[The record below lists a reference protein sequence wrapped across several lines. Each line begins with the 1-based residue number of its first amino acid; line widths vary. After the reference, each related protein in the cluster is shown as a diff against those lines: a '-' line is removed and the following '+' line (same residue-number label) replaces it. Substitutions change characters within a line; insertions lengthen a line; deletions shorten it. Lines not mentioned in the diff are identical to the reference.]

1 MLFTHNPARFCSD
14 WELSEDYGIRDAVP
28 VIFGH
33 FSASRKGWYVIS
45 HCAGQF
51 EKDRGKETVPLLW
64 PDLPPE
70 ARPFFR
76 CRRNDITIR
85 DIIAFVNCFGN
96 FSYGDHLWIS
106 VRDHYCGNF
115 SCFFIS
121 VKLRH
126 DFLLF
131 VFDL

>member
-1 MLFTHNPARFCSD
+1 MLF
-14 WELSEDYGIRDAVP
+14 L
-28 VIFGH
+28 
-33 FSASRKGWYVIS
+33 
-45 HCAGQF
+45 
-51 EKDRGKETVPLLW
+51 TVPDSLKRTV
-64 PDLPPE
+64 
-70 ARPFFR
+70 AKK
-76 CRRNDITIR
+76 RNDITIR